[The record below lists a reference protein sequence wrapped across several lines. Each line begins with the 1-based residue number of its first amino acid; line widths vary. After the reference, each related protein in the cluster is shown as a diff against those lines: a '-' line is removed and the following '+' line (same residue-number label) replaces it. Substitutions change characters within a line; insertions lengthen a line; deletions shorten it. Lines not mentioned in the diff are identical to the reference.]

1 MNKRTV
7 TLKLQRREVVKVLVA
22 LDAVL
27 MSTDIGSASEWQP
40 LHDKIKQMLNDAD
53 YITKIEED

>member
-27 MSTDIGSASEWQP
+27 MSTDIGSASEWQS

-53 YITKIEED
+53 KEAGR

>member
-1 MNKRTV
+1 MKKRTV
-7 TLKLQRREVVKVLVA
+7 TLKLTRHEVGKLLVA

-27 MSTDIGSASEWQP
+27 MCTDIGSASEWQP

-53 YITKIEED
+53 KED

>member
-22 LDAVL
+22 LDAVS

-53 YITKIEED
+53 KEA